1 MRENGTIKFFN
12 HDRGFGFIT
21 PESGGKDVFRPCYG
35 VLKQAGLGTP
45 VEGAKIS
52 FVAED
57 DRRGRGKQAAQLEL
71 L

>member
-21 PESGGKDVFRPCYG
+21 PENGGKDVF
-35 VLKQAGLGTP
+35 VHITAFEKAGISNP
-45 VEGAKIS
+45 EEGAKIS
-52 FVAED
+52 FIAED

-71 L
+71 V